1 MIILGFDCAIKNLG
15 ICCIEINDNWRE
27 EVAEIIDELNRFYS
41 TMDQYADKSKF
52 LSKIEEIFTRI
63 VKLLD
68 SMFQIRFLNIID
80 LIPGKKVLTV
90 KYKDILKSL
99 KYTLY
104 CLNKQLPKP
113 DKVLIEN
120 QMNINDKARGISRYI
135 EEFYTDISDV
145 DVSITYAIDAYPILA
160 IKPVKTKP
168 CDVVIVAP
176 TLKNG
181 YKTDPSELGDYSTY
195 IEKYS
200 NYTANKKH
208 TTWNFKYFMEVF
220 GKKQEIQSINNK
232 LDDISDAFMMTYA
245 WCKYKQLI

>member
-15 ICCIEINDNWRE
+15 ICCIEINDNWRD
-27 EVAEIIDELNRFYS
+27 EVSMIITELNEFYS
-41 TMDQYADKSKF
+41 NMDKYSDKSSF
-52 LSKIEEIFTRI
+52 LNKVKEIFTRI
-63 VKLLD
+63 NKLLN
-68 SMFQIRFLNIID
+68 SMFQIKFLNIID

-145 DVSITYAIDAYPILA
+145 EVSITYAIGSYPVEAYKPI
-160 IKPVKTKP
+160 KTKP

-195 IEKYS
+195 IAKYT

-208 TTWNFKYFMEVF
+208 TTWNFKYFMNVF
-220 GKKQEIQSINNK
+220 GNKEELESVNNK

-245 WCKYKQLI
+245 WCKYKEII

>member
-15 ICCIEINDNWRE
+15 ICCIEVNDNWRN
-27 EVAEIIDELNRFYS
+27 EVAEIISELNEFYAS
-41 TMDQYADKSKF
+41 MNKYSDKSIF
-52 LSKIEEIFTRI
+52 LDKVKEIFIRI
-63 VKLLD
+63 GNLLD
-68 SMFQIRFLNIID
+68 SIFHIRFLNIID
-80 LIPGKKVLTV
+80 LIPGKKVLAV

-104 CLNKQLPKP
+104 CLDKQLPKP

-135 EEFYTDISDV
+135 EEFYTDISDI
-145 DVSITYAIDAYPILA
+145 DVNITYAIGSYPVKVY
-160 IKPVKTKP
+160 KPIKTKP

-181 YKTDPSELGDYSTY
+181 YKTDPSESGDYATY
-195 IEKYS
+195 IAKYS

-208 TTWNFKYFMEVF
+208 TTWNFKYFMETF
-220 GKKQEIQSINNK
+220 GKKEELNSVNNK

-245 WCKYKQLI
+245 WCKYKELI